1 MVMQFKWRRS
11 NIMKKTG
18 FEIPHL
24 SGVAFIQALNRES
37 PQQTNKTCKKK
48 AHEIYTRV
56 RIYSLLTNSSDSFTN
71 LEFRIKEFVQRIFV
85 MISFST
91 DKLRKKNSFGT
102 IFFQLLHKLRE
113 LGKQIGANIWW
124 IHYMRR
130 KNLISKINWFFF
142 RFVPIVYIW
151 LKKLLQTV
159 TTFLSRFNFQ
169 KIQFS

>member
-18 FEIPHL
+18 FGIPHL

-91 DKLRKKNSFGT
+91 DKLRKKTLSE
-102 IFFQLLHKLRE
+102 Q
-113 LGKQIGANIWW
+113 
-124 IHYMRR
+124 
-130 KNLISKINWFFF
+130 FFF
-142 RFVPIVYIW
+142 NCCTNWENWGNKLVQTFDEFIILYYISIS
-151 LKKLLQTV
+151 
-159 TTFLSRFNFQ
+159 FF
-169 KIQFS
+169 